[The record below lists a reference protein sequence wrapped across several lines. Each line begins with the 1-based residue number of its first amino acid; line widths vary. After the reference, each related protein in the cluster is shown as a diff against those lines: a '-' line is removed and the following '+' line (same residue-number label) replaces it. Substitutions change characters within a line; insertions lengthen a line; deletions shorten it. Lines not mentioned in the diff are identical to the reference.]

1 MRRGKISN
9 HAGEFCPMTRKSSE
23 SNHTSWSR
31 IKTLLRA
38 GPESIESIE
47 LSKEAHRN
55 FLNESHG
62 LFNAIVDAFDG
73 MIYICSIDFRI
84 EYLNDRMIE
93 HLGYDA
99 TGDLCYE
106 AFGRHNVCPWCINRR
121 ILKGETVRWEVISP
135 HDGRWYYVVNAPIRH
150 TDGSVS
156 KYAMMMDIHDRKKN
170 EEELKQHR
178 AHLEEL
184 VMARTAELSYAN
196 EQLRLE
202 IDERKEIEKTLRE
215 SQQRYRSLFEGSRDA
230 IFISDSNGRILDINE
245 AAVQL
250 TGYQKKELIHKR
262 VQKLDHNIDP
272 EAYRKYFDRTLAG
285 EIFTTEASIR
295 RKDGRKVLTEFSSK
309 QITLAGLPCIHTTAR
324 DITARNAAEE
334 ALRRSEAKY
343 RELVQNA
350 NSMIIRFDTNGR
362 ITFFNEYAQEFFGYS
377 EEEILGRKITDTL
390 LPRIDSNGR
399 NLESDLKNFFTHP
412 EKFKNIALE
421 NVLRNGE
428 RVVVAWTN
436 RPIRGVEGKIVEFL
450 SVGVDMTE
458 RRRARQMIQILTH
471 ELLKA
476 QETERYKIA
485 RDLHDHI
492 AQDLSSLK
500 IGLQTAFNGDRP
512 GKELTRERAD
522 HLIEILQRSISGVRS
537 LAYDLRP
544 PGLDQF
550 GLVRTLYTYCEEF
563 AHNNS
568 FKIDFIAAGLDDL
581 HLEDDIQI
589 NLYRLIQEALHNI
602 KKHAQAKGVTI
613 RLVASSPNLML
624 RIIDDGIGFDVARW
638 RDKSRKEKRMG
649 LQSMMERVGLL
660 NGSIDIRSQ
669 DHKGTAIFIT
679 IPIKEQL
686 RDDQNANSDH

>member
-1 MRRGKISN
+1 
-9 HAGEFCPMTRKSSE
+9 
-23 SNHTSWSR
+23 
-31 IKTLLRA
+31 
-38 GPESIESIE
+38 
-47 LSKEAHRN
+47 
-55 FLNESHG
+55 
-62 LFNAIVDAFDG
+62 
-73 MIYICSIDFRI
+73 
-84 EYLNDRMIE
+84 
-93 HLGYDA
+93 
-99 TGDLCYE
+99 
-106 AFGRHNVCPWCINRR
+106 
-121 ILKGETVRWEVISP
+121 
-135 HDGRWYYVVNAPIRH
+135 
-150 TDGSVS
+150 
-156 KYAMMMDIHDRKKN
+156 MMMDIHDRKQN
-170 EEELKQHR
+170 EDELKTHR

-184 VMARTAELSYAN
+184 VKARTAELSYAN

-202 IDERKEIEKTLRE
+202 IDERKEIERTLRE
-215 SQQRYRSLFEGSRDA
+215 SQERYRILFEGSRDA
-230 IFISDSNGRILDINE
+230 IFISDAGGRILDVND

-250 TGYQKKELIHKR
+250 TGYPKADLIHR
-262 VQKLDHNIDP
+262 LVQDLDTNIDP
-272 EAYRKYFDRTLAG
+272 EAYQEYFNRTLAG
-285 EIFTTEASIR
+285 EVFTTQAGIY
-295 RKDGRKVLTEFSSK
+295 RKDGRRVLTEFSSK
-309 QITLAGLPCIHTTAR
+309 QVTLAGLPCIHTTAR

-350 NSMIIRFDTNGR
+350 NSMIIRFDTHGR

-377 EEEILGRKITDTL
+377 EEEILGRKIIDTL
-390 LPRIDSNGR
+390 LPRIDSSGR
-399 NLESDLKNFFTHP
+399 NLEADLENFFGNP

-421 NVLRNGE
+421 NILRNGD

-436 RPIRGVEGKIVEFL
+436 RPIRGAEGKIVEFL

-458 RRRARQMIQILTH
+458 RRRARQMIQTLTH

-500 IGLQTAFNGDRP
+500 IGLQTAFNGDQP
-512 GKELTRERAD
+512 GKELTRDQAD
-522 HLIEILQRSISGVRS
+522 HLIEILQRSISEVRNM
-537 LAYDLRP
+537 AYDLRP

-563 AHNNS
+563 AHNNG

-589 NLYRLIQEALHNI
+589 NLYRLIQEALYNI
-602 KKHAQAKGVTI
+602 KKHARANGVTI

-624 RIIDDGIGFDVARW
+624 RIIDDGVGFDVARW
-638 RDKSRKEKRMG
+638 RDKSHREKRMG

-679 IPIKEQL
+679 IPIKEQI
-686 RDDQNANSDH
+686 RDDQNANSNH

>member
-1 MRRGKISN
+1 
-9 HAGEFCPMTRKSSE
+9 MTCKTSE
-23 SNHTSWSR
+23 PDHTAWSQ
-31 IKTLLRA
+31 IKTLLRSS
-38 GPESIESIE
+38 PQSIESVE
-47 LSKEAHRN
+47 LSKEAHHR
-55 FLNESHG
+55 LLLESHS
-62 LFNAIVDAFDG
+62 LLNAIVDAFDG
-73 MIYICSIDFRI
+73 MIYICSIDYRI

-106 AFGRHNVCPWCINRR
+106 AFGRHSVCPWCINRR

-135 HDGRWYYVVNAPIRH
+135 HDGRWYYAVNAPIRH
-150 TDGSVS
+150 IDGRVS
-156 KYAMMMDIHDRKKN
+156 KYAMMMDIHERKMN
-170 EEELKQHR
+170 EEELKTHR

-184 VMARTAELSYAN
+184 VKARTAELSYAN

-202 IDERKEIEKTLRE
+202 IEERKEIEKTLRE

-230 IFISDSNGRILDINE
+230 IFISDAGGRILDANE
-245 AAVQL
+245 AATQL
-250 TGYQKKELIHKR
+250 TGYSKPELIHKR
-262 VQKLDHNIDP
+262 VQELDNNITPD
-272 EAYRKYFDRTLAG
+272 AYRLYFNRTLAG
-285 EIFTTEASIR
+285 EVFTTEADII
-295 RKDGRKVLTEFSSK
+295 RKDGRKLLTEFSSK
-309 QITLAGLPCIHTTAR
+309 EMKLAGVPCIHTTAR

-350 NSMIIRFDTNGR
+350 NSMIIRFDTHGR

-377 EEEILGRKITDTL
+377 EEEILGQKIIGTL
-390 LPRIDSNGR
+390 VPKIDSSGR
-399 NLESDLKNFFTHP
+399 NLGDDLKNFLERP
-412 EKFKNIALE
+412 EEFKNIALE
-421 NVLRNGE
+421 NLLRNGE
-428 RVVVAWTN
+428 RVVVAWTS
-436 RPIRGVEGKIVEFL
+436 RPIRGAEGKIVEFL

-458 RRRARQMIQILTH
+458 RRRARQMIQTLTH

-500 IGLQTAFNGDRP
+500 IGLQTAFNGDHP
-512 GKELTRERAD
+512 GKDLTRNQAD
-522 HLIEILQRSISGVRS
+522 HLIEILQRSISEVRN

-563 AHNNS
+563 AHNNGL
-568 FKIDFIAAGLDDL
+568 KIDFVAAGLDDL
-581 HLEDDIQI
+581 HLDDDIQI
-589 NLYRLIQEALHNI
+589 NLYRLIQEALYNI
-602 KKHAQAKGVTI
+602 KKHARAGGVTI

-624 RIIDDGIGFDVARW
+624 RIIDDGIGFDVGRW
-638 RDKSRKEKRMG
+638 RDKSHKEKRMG

-660 NGSIDIRSQ
+660 SGTIDIRSQ
-669 DHKGTAIFIT
+669 EHKGTAIFIT
-679 IPIKEQL
+679 IPIKEPL
-686 RDDQNANSDH
+686 RDDQNANTDH

>member
-1 MRRGKISN
+1 
-9 HAGEFCPMTRKSSE
+9 MTRYNSE
-23 SNHTSWSR
+23 STHTPWSR

-38 GPESIESIE
+38 GPESIGSIE
-47 LSKEAHRN
+47 LSKEERQS
-55 FLNESHG
+55 FLYESHG

-73 MIYICSIDFRI
+73 MIYICAMDYRI
-84 EYLNDRMIE
+84 EYLNHRMIE

-106 AFGRHNVCPWCINRR
+106 AFGRRNVCPWCINRR

-150 TDGSVS
+150 VDGSVS
-156 KYAMMMDIHDRKKN
+156 KYAMMMDIHERKKN
-170 EEELKQHR
+170 EKELQTHR

-184 VMARTAELSYAN
+184 VKARTAELSYAN

-202 IDERKEIEKTLRE
+202 IVERKEVEKTLRE
-215 SQQRYRSLFEGSRDA
+215 SQQRYLSLFEGSRDA
-230 IFISDSNGRILDINE
+230 IFISDANGRILDVND

-250 TGYQKKELIHKR
+250 TGYQKKQLILKL
-262 VQKLDHNIDP
+262 VQDLDNNIDP
-272 EAYRKYFDRTLAG
+272 SAYRKYFDRTLAG
-285 EIFTTEASIR
+285 EVFTTEATI
-295 RKDGRKVLTEFSSK
+295 KCNDGRKILTEFSSK
-309 QITLAGLPCIHTTAR
+309 QILLAGMTCIHTTAR

-350 NSMIIRFDTNGR
+350 NSMIIRFDTKGR
-362 ITFFNEYAQEFFGYS
+362 ITFFNEYAQEFFGYA
-377 EEEILGRKITDTL
+377 EEEILGRKIIDTL
-390 LPRIDSNGR
+390 MPRIDSNGR
-399 NLESDLKNFFTHP
+399 DLAASLENFFTHP
-412 EKFKNIALE
+412 EDFKNIALE

-436 RPIRGVEGKIVEFL
+436 RPIRGAEGKIVEVL

-458 RRRARQMIQILTH
+458 RRRARQMIQTLTH

-476 QETERYKIA
+476 QETERHKIA

-512 GKELTRERAD
+512 GKELTRSQAD
-522 HLIEILQRSISGVRS
+522 HLIEILQRSISEVRN

-563 AHNNS
+563 AHNNDV
-568 FKIDFIAAGLDDL
+568 KIDFIAAGLDDL

-589 NLYRLIQEALHNI
+589 NLYRLIQEALYNI
-602 KKHAQAKGVTI
+602 KKHARAQGVTI

-624 RIIDDGIGFDVARW
+624 RIIDDGMGFDVARW
-638 RDKSRKEKRMG
+638 RDKSHKEKRMG

-669 DHKGTAIFIT
+669 DRKGTAIFIT

-686 RDDQNANSDH
+686 RDP